1 MGCDIMSAFRTM
13 VLLLRVCVYM
23 NNNVDTAPH
32 VQGAFTQQVLKKKVH
47 ASMLSWQEEDFRLED
62 KGSMWHCF
70 QQVIYLVVD
79 NSFLKRDDSML
90 RLFADTRDIA
100 NKLMQHPNPCSIQH
114 EVTLQAGKYN
124 ADESLSEYC
133 GGYPRREQLVLLML
147 RWLLPEGNGF
157 FPAMERRL
165 DSLAGKHGAIP
176 FDEEM
181 EKGLA
186 RDHDMLP
193 EDKQEQQAAHVPL
206 GLTELFTKDWKRKTA
221 PEYEK
226 LKRALEEMRKDNG
239 NRNGYAY
246 MEMVLLKLGIIK
258 SKDHP
263 KFLKALQAW
272 GILDIDYILAL
283 NNTKNKFTAS
293 WKEKNGNYEAWEMCK
308 EKEKLQHMEAVFR
321 SALQD

>member
-13 VLLLRVCVYM
+13 ALLLRLCVYM
-23 NNNVDTAPH
+23 NNNVNTAPH
-32 VQGAFTQQVLKKKVH
+32 EQGPFAQQVLKKKVH

-100 NKLMQHPNPCSIQH
+100 NKLMQHPNPCSRQH
-114 EVTLQAGKYN
+114 EVTLQAGRYN

-133 GGYPRREQLVLLML
+133 GGYPQREQLVLLML
-147 RWLLPEGNGF
+147 RWLLPGDNGF

-165 DSLAGKHGAIP
+165 DSLARKHGAIP

-181 EKGLA
+181 EKVLA
-186 RDHDMLP
+186 RNHDMLP
-193 EDKQEQQAAHVPL
+193 EYKQEQQAVPP
-206 GLTELFTKDWKRKTA
+206 GLTELFTKDWKRKTV

-226 LKRALEEMRKDNG
+226 LKNALEKMRKA
-239 NRNGYAY
+239 NRNKNGYAF

-258 SKDHP
+258 DKNHP
-263 KFLKALQAW
+263 EFLQALQEW
-272 GILDIDYILAL
+272 GILDIDYKSAL
-283 NNTKNKFTAS
+283 NSTKNKYS
-293 WKEKNGNYEAWEMCK
+293 ESDWDKKDKNYDTWEMCLDK
-308 EKEKLQHMEAVFR
+308 RKLQHMEEVFR